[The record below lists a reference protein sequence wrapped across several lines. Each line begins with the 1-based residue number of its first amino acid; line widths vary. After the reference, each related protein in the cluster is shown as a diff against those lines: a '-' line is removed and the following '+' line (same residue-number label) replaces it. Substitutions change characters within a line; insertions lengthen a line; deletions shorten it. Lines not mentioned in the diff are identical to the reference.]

1 MLSRSTARSIRNG
14 GIFGFDGDGIAA
26 STLQCAGTNAQD
38 TSTGTMADRTPSL
51 PTSRVSAPIC
61 NDGVVNF
68 IGGLAN
74 GSATGIFSLENP
86 LTSASFTVTVGG
98 VPLPST
104 WTMMLGGFAVFGYLA
119 FRGKKKASAA
129 IATA

>member
-1 MLSRSTARSIRNG
+1 
-14 GIFGFDGDGIAA
+14 
-26 STLQCAGTNAQD
+26 
-38 TSTGTMADRTPSL
+38 MADRTPSL
-51 PTSRVSAPIC
+51 PTSRVSAAIC